1 MLVQCF
7 IYMNNSQ
14 VALVKC
20 GNYDAV
26 VVEAAVKRAVDLL
39 GGIEVFVK
47 PGERVLIKPNLLT
60 DAKPEEGITTHPE
73 VVRALIRLVKQQTDR
88 VFVGDGPSVWGEKQD
103 LDRVF
108 EATGIK
114 QVCREEGATIA
125 YFTTP
130 KMAGRYPLTDWLDK
144 VDRVINVPKFKT
156 HGLTILTAGAKNL
169 FGLIVGMNKMKVHRD
184 FPHPDDLSRAIID
197 LYEIRRP
204 DLTICD
210 GIIAMEGEGPGSS
223 GTLRPMGLI
232 ATSPDALA
240 LDCVLAFIMGVEPV
254 SIPTIKEAHRR
265 GLVPGGISKPVIVGD
280 PLNAF
285 AAKNFILP
293 KGSILCKLPRWSL
306 FIVKIVLRMKP
317 AIVPER
323 CVPCGVCGQACP
335 AHAISQKAGRAAI
348 DYKKCILCL
357 CCQEICPHQ
366 AVVIKKN
373 IFLRMLSRQ

>member
-1 MLVQCF
+1 
-7 IYMNNSQ
+7 
-14 VALVKC
+14 
-20 GNYDAV
+20 
-26 VVEAAVKRAVDLL
+26 
-39 GGIEVFVK
+39 
-47 PGERVLIKPNLLT
+47 
-60 DAKPEEGITTHPE
+60 
-73 VVRALIRLVKQQTDR
+73 
-88 VFVGDGPSVWGEKQD
+88 
-103 LDRVF
+103 
-108 EATGIK
+108 
-114 QVCREEGATIA
+114 
-125 YFTTP
+125 
-130 KMAGRYPLTDWLDK
+130 
-144 VDRVINVPKFKT
+144 
-156 HGLTILTAGAKNL
+156 
-169 FGLIVGMNKMKVHRD
+169 
-184 FPHPDDLSRAIID
+184 
-197 LYEIRRP
+197 
-204 DLTICD
+204 LTICD